1 MNLKEAT
8 RILVL
13 DTIHGAGIIAEELKE
28 LGKQAEAFDPYHQ
41 TFSKALD
48 YDLVIAPV
56 HLNPNFEVVRQ
67 ALKMEIPFMSHHK
80 AVKEIARLKN
90 LFSDTK
96 VVEVTGTVGKTA
108 VCELISQLLKNKN
121 AKVLSH
127 TSSVTRFQSGEEEEQ
142 FPRIGGAPANVL
154 KVMRIASE
162 KKLKPEIAVF
172 EISLGLT
179 GIGDVGVITSL
190 EADYRIAGGT
200 KDASAAK
207 IASIQNY
214 ADADE
219 IEDRN
224 RSSAVIV
231 LPDSFAEMQE
241 KRKDELKGFNT
252 NFFGATA
259 KAKNHLW
266 LDDTEH
272 KVFFDGLKTVNG
284 DSVSG
289 GMKFNFEAG
298 FYGDYYRNGLEA
310 SFCTV
315 LSLGIPPE
323 KINTGDISAVRG
335 RLKVE
340 NRKGRF
346 LIDNSNSGTKLTF
359 LDEITKMARR
369 YSDKMI
375 LIVGEE
381 PKYVC
386 EGVNEEELKE
396 VVANAA
402 RDFVEII
409 IVGAEFKDKIEG
421 KAVFFSDSLD
431 AALEKAVSDSE
442 EGSVI
447 ISNVKTWR

>member
-1 MNLKEAT
+1 
-8 RILVL
+8 
-13 DTIHGAGIIAEELKE
+13 
-28 LGKQAEAFDPYHQ
+28 
-41 TFSKALD
+41 
-48 YDLVIAPV
+48 
-56 HLNPNFEVVRQ
+56 
-67 ALKMEIPFMSHHK
+67 MEIPFMSHHK
-80 AVKEIARLKN
+80 AVKEIASLKN

-108 VCELISQLLKNKN
+108 VCELICQLLKNKKV
-121 AKVLSH
+121 KVLSH
-127 TSSVTRFQSGEEEEQ
+127 TSSATRFQSAGAEVQ

-162 KKLKPEIAVF
+162 KKLKAEIAVF

-214 ADADE
+214 AYTDADMDE
-219 IEDRN
+219 LEGRN
-224 RSSAVIV
+224 RSGAVIV
-231 LPDSFAEMQE
+231 LPDSFAEMPE
-241 KRKDELKGFNT
+241 NRKNELKGFNT

-259 KAKNHLW
+259 KNLW
-266 LDDTEH
+266 LDDTEN

-298 FYGDYYRNGLEA
+298 FYGDYYRNSLEA

-323 KINTGDISAVRG
+323 RINTGDISAVRG

-340 NRKGRF
+340 TRKGRF

-359 LDEITKMARR
+359 LDEITEMARQ
-369 YSDKMI
+369 YSSDKMI
-375 LIVGEE
+375 LIVGVESE
-381 PKYVC
+381 YVC

-421 KAVFFSDSLD
+421 KTVFFSDTLD
-431 AALEKAVSDSE
+431 MALEKAVSDSE

>member
-1 MNLKEAT
+1 VA
-8 RILVL
+8 
-13 DTIHGAGIIAEELKE
+13 
-28 LGKQAEAFDPYHQ
+28 Q
-41 TFSKALD
+41 
-48 YDLVIAPV
+48 
-56 HLNPNFEVVRQ
+56 
-67 ALKMEIPFMSHHK
+67 
-80 AVKEIARLKN
+80 
-90 LFSDTK
+90 
-96 VVEVTGTVGKTA
+96 KT
-108 VCELISQLLKNKN
+108 LL
-121 AKVLSH
+121 
-127 TSSVTRFQSGEEEEQ
+127 
-142 FPRIGGAPANVL
+142 
-154 KVMRIASE
+154 
-162 KKLKPEIAVF
+162 
-172 EISLGLT
+172 
-179 GIGDVGVITSL
+179 
-190 EADYRIAGGT
+190 
-200 KDASAAK
+200 
-207 IASIQNY
+207 
-214 ADADE
+214 
-219 IEDRN
+219 
-224 RSSAVIV
+224 IV

-289 GMKFNFEAG
+289 GIKFNFEAG

-323 KINTGDISAVRG
+323 KVNTGDISAVRG

-381 PKYVC
+381 SKYVC
-386 EGVNEEELKE
+386 EGVNKEELKE

-402 RDFVEII
+402 
-409 IVGAEFKDKIEG
+409 
-421 KAVFFSDSLD
+421 
-431 AALEKAVSDSE
+431 
-442 EGSVI
+442 
-447 ISNVKTWR
+447 

>member
-28 LGKQAEAFDPYHQ
+28 LGKQAEVFDPYHQ

-48 YDLVIAPV
+48 HDLVIAPV
-56 HLNPNFEVVRQ
+56 HLNPNFEVVKQ
-67 ALKMEIPFMSHHK
+67 ALKTGIPFMSHHK
-80 AVKEIARLKN
+80 AVKEIARLKK
-90 LFSDTK
+90 LFHDIK

-108 VCELISQLLKNKN
+108 VCELICQLLKNK
-121 AKVLSH
+121 KVLSH
-127 TSSVTRFQSGEEEEQ
+127 TSSVTRFQSVRDEVQ

-190 EADYRIAGGT
+190 EADYRIASGT

-214 ADADE
+214 AYE
-219 IEDRN
+219 IEGRN
-224 RSSAVIV
+224 RRSAVIV

-241 KRKDELKGFNT
+241 KRKNELKGFNT

-289 GMKFNFEAG
+289 GMKFNFETG

-323 KINTGDISAVRG
+323 RVNTGDISAVRG

-359 LDEITKMARR
+359 LDEITEMARR
-369 YSDKMI
+369 YSDRMI

-381 PKYVC
+381 SKYVC

-421 KAVFFSDSLD
+421 ESVFFSDSLD

>member
-8 RILVL
+8 GILVL
-13 DTIHGAGIIAEELKE
+13 DTIHGAEIIAEELKE
-28 LGKQAEAFDPYHQ
+28 LGKQAEVFDPYHQ
-41 TFSKALD
+41 SFSKALD

-56 HLNPNFEVVRQ
+56 HLNPNFEVVKQ

-90 LFSDTK
+90 LFRDTK

-108 VCELISQLLKNKN
+108 VCELTCQLLKNKN

-127 TSSVTRFQSGEEEEQ
+127 TSSVTRFQSAGGEVQ

-214 ADADE
+214 ADE
-219 IEDRN
+219 IEGGN

-231 LPDSFAEMQE
+231 LPDSFAETQE
-241 KRKDELKGFNT
+241 NRKDELKGFNT

-259 KAKNHLW
+259 KNLW

-298 FYGDYYRNGLEA
+298 FYGDYYRNSLEA

-323 KINTGDISAVRG
+323 RVNTGDISAVRG

-340 NRKGRF
+340 SRKGRF

-359 LDEITKMARR
+359 LDEITEMARR
-369 YSDKMI
+369 YSDKII
-375 LIVGEE
+375 LIVGVESE
-381 PKYVC
+381 YVC

-396 VVANAA
+396 VVANVA

-421 KAVFFSDSLD
+421 KTVFFSDTLD

-442 EGSVI
+442 EGYVI

>member
-1 MNLKEAT
+1 MYLKEAT

-13 DTIHGAGIIAEELKE
+13 DTIHGAEIIAEELKG
-28 LGKQAEAFDPYHQ
+28 LGKQAEVFDPYHQ
-41 TFSKALD
+41 TFTKALD

-56 HLNPNFEVVRQ
+56 HLNPNFEVVKR
-67 ALKMEIPFMSHHK
+67 ALKSEIPFMSHHK
-80 AVKEIARLKN
+80 AVKEIASLKN
-90 LFSDTK
+90 IFSDTK

-108 VCELISQLLKNKN
+108 VCELICQLLKNKN

-127 TSSVTRFQSGEEEEQ
+127 TSSVTRFQSAGEEVQ

-162 KKLKPEIAVF
+162 KKLKADIAVF

-190 EADYRIAGGT
+190 DADYRIAGGT

-214 ADADE
+214 TDE
-219 IEDRN
+219 IEGRN

-231 LPDSFAEMQE
+231 LPDSFAEMPE
-241 KRKDELKGFNT
+241 NRKNELKGFNINT

-259 KAKNHLW
+259 EAKNLW

-284 DSVSG
+284 DFVSG

-298 FYGDYYRNGLEA
+298 FYGDYYRNSLEA

-323 KINTGDISAVRG
+323 RVNTGDISAVRG

-340 NRKGRF
+340 KRKGRF

-359 LDEITKMARR
+359 LDEITEMARR

-375 LIVGEE
+375 LIVGVESE
-381 PKYVC
+381 YVC

-409 IVGAEFKDKIEG
+409 IVGAEFKDKIGG
-421 KAVFFSDSLD
+421 KTVFFSDTLD
-431 AALEKAVSDSE
+431 MALEKAVSDSK

>member
-13 DTIHGAGIIAEELKE
+13 DTIHGAEIIAEELKE
-28 LGKQAEAFDPYHQ
+28 LGKQAEVFDPYHQ

-56 HLNPNFEVVRQ
+56 HLNPNFEVVKQ
-67 ALKMEIPFMSHHK
+67 ALTMEIPFMSHHK

-90 LFSDTK
+90 LFRDTK

-108 VCELISQLLKNKN
+108 VCELICQLLKNKN

-127 TSSVTRFQSGEEEEQ
+127 TSSVTRFQSAGEEVQ

-190 EADYRIAGGT
+190 DADYRIAGGT

-214 ADADE
+214 ADE
-219 IEDRN
+219 IEGRN

-231 LPDSFAEMQE
+231 LPDSFAEMPE
-241 KRKDELKGFNT
+241 NRKNELKGFNT

-259 KAKNHLW
+259 KAKNLW

-298 FYGDYYRNGLEA
+298 FYGDYYRNSLEA

-323 KINTGDISAVRG
+323 RVNTGDISAVRG

-359 LDEITKMARR
+359 LDEITEMARR
-369 YSDKMI
+369 YSDKII
-375 LIVGEE
+375 LIVGVESE
-381 PKYVC
+381 YVC

-421 KAVFFSDSLD
+421 KTVFFSDTLD

>member
-28 LGKQAEAFDPYHQ
+28 LGKQAEVFDPYHQ

-56 HLNPNFEVVRQ
+56 HLNPNFEVVKQ
-67 ALKMEIPFMSHHK
+67 ALKTGIPFMSHHK
-80 AVKEIARLKN
+80 AVKEIARLKK
-90 LFSDTK
+90 LFHDIK

-108 VCELISQLLKNKN
+108 VCELICQLLKNK
-121 AKVLSH
+121 KVLSH
-127 TSSVTRFQSGEEEEQ
+127 TSSVTRFQSVRDEVQ

-190 EADYRIAGGT
+190 EADYRIASGT

-214 ADADE
+214 AYE
-219 IEDRN
+219 IEGRN
-224 RSSAVIV
+224 RRSAVIV

-259 KAKNHLW
+259 KAKNLW

-289 GMKFNFEAG
+289 GMKFNFETG

-323 KINTGDISAVRG
+323 RVNTGDISAVRG

-359 LDEITKMARR
+359 LDEITEMARR
-369 YSDKMI
+369 YSDRMI

-381 PKYVC
+381 SKYVC

-421 KAVFFSDSLD
+421 ESVFFSDSLD